1 MRMTSWAGLSRF
13 LTVLNLFISIFWAF
27 YSLKYKKWWH
37 KKSWL
42 EAKRQELYASQARRF
57 RTTAV
62 NLGGL
67 LIKLGQFFS
76 TRVDVLPQVTVRE
89 LAGLQD
95 EVQPVSFNE
104 IRQVAESEF
113 TRPLAEIYAEV
124 EEMPIASASLGQ
136 VHRGVL
142 TGGQTVAIKILRP
155 GIEDLVR
162 IDLRAVRKI
171 IDLLKIFTDWERVVD
186 FDAIYQEFSDTLQ
199 EELDYIQEGHNAETI
214 AHNTQEDADILIPT
228 IFWDYST
235 RRVLTMEFMEGIKIS
250 DYERLEKAG
259 VDRKA
264 VANKLLQTYVKQIL
278 VDGFF
283 HADPHPGNLF
293 VTEDGRLIM
302 IDFGMVGTIPPAL
315 RDILVELVIALVKR
329 DYIQVVGYLKRIG
342 FLRYDA
348 DNELVARAVGV
359 LLEAALGAGQDI
371 YSADLSGLLTD
382 LEQLL
387 YEQPFQIPAQFTFLG
402 RALGTLYGLCIG
414 LDPNINFLDESKPYL
429 ENLAKGE
436 NGLWNLIKEKASL
449 LGSSLVEIPPLLE
462 RVLSRAERGE
472 LNLKIPLSS
481 INDAIAANTK
491 AVKILAWA
499 LCFGF
504 TLLTAAYLLVNH
516 LYNEARYAFY
526 GAGFIF
532 LFMLRQ
538 SWSSG
543 RKRMKAPHP
552 PMVIRRGRK
561 S

>member
-1 MRMTSWAGLSRF
+1 
-13 LTVLNLFISIFWAF
+13 
-27 YSLKYKKWWH
+27 
-37 KKSWL
+37 
-42 EAKRQELYASQARRF
+42 
-57 RTTAV
+57 
-62 NLGGL
+62 LGGL

-95 EVQPVSFNE
+95 EVQAVSFNE

-142 TGGQTVAIKILRP
+142 TGGQIVAIKILRP

-199 EELDYIQEGHNAETI
+199 EELNYIQEGHNAETI
-214 AHNTQEDADILIPT
+214 AHNTQDDADILIPT

-302 IDFGMVGTIPPAL
+302 IDFGMVGTISPAL

-359 LLEAALGAGQDI
+359 LLEAALGKGQDI

-436 NGLWNLIKEKASL
+436 AGLWNQIKEKGTL

-472 LNLKIPLSS
+472 LNLKIPLTS

-491 AVKILAWA
+491 AVKILSTTLA
-499 LCFGF
+499 FGF
-504 TLLTAAYLLVNH
+504 TLLTATYLLVNQF
-516 LYNEARYAFY
+516 NTEARYAFY

-532 LFMLRQ
+532 LFMFFQ
-538 SWSSG
+538 SRNSG

-552 PMVIRRGRK
+552 PMVIRRGRN